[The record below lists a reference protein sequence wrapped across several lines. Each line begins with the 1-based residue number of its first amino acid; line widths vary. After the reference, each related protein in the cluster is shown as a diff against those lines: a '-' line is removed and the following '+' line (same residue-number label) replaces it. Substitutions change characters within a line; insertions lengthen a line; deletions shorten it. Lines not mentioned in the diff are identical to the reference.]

1 MANYSNLKNIID
13 QVVRTNGQGDI
24 TGANL
29 NQTLQQMVTDL
40 GANYQYAGVATP
52 STNPGSPDQNVFYIA
67 TLAGTYSYFNG
78 IVLPKGITVL
88 RWNGS
93 WSSTTLFTVDTGLTP
108 YSEALVQSG
117 TVFEKFKFDG
127 GPWDVSAHFPTAG
140 PDNDGRFTLDYI
152 LTNANTLIPEV
163 WRKGG
168 MSIGFISSYDNKYV
182 QYFLRHTLSNASTAA
197 ADFANTANW
206 EKMNLEKEVNELS
219 NIELGEL
226 VSGEYIS
233 SSDGSAPSVDGYYRT
248 DFLYIENISKLKIY
262 VGSFVSTTGAAFYSS
277 NSERTFV
284 SGINF
289 SDFSLGDIVEIDVPS
304 DAKYFRICAFSL
316 ARAEKMF
323 VAIASVPVA
332 IQKTNGTID
341 GIKQSVLTLQN
352 NLTEINLG
360 TLVDGFVNSAY
371 GEFVEATSYKRT
383 DYLRINATKIRTR
396 ITYSVS
402 NVGIAFYD
410 RNKRY
415 IGGSDAGGTSIGGFK
430 DIVVPDGTYY
440 FATCAINAQV
450 PNMLVLNMELGDII
464 NHLVPQS
471 DNPCF
476 YDGSSE
482 ARTFKKVLCIGDSL
496 TEGRFDYTEDG
507 VTTEFTDGDLSWPA
521 FFAAIAG
528 RKTTNKGDAGQTT
541 KTWWQ
546 LHQND
551 DLSGHDACIIALGR
565 NDYVPGRETTSE
577 ERIQYMT
584 NIVNKVKEENPQIK
598 IFISTML
605 NYYTGASADAVNA
618 DMRTIAGTLPDCY
631 LVDISAYGKL
641 IAPYDR
647 YSHCTAVGYQKLGE
661 YYFRYLSYI
670 MINNP
675 TDFKNVQFVG
685 TNRTYNP

>member
-88 RWNGS
+88 KWSGS
-93 WSSTTLFTVDTGLTP
+93 WSSTTLYTVDTGLTP
-108 YSEALVQSG
+108 NSEALVQSG
-117 TVFEKFKFDG
+117 TVC
-127 GPWDVSAHFPTAG
+127 S
-140 PDNDGRFTLDYI
+140 
-152 LTNANTLIPEV
+152 
-163 WRKGG
+163 
-168 MSIGFISSYDNKYV
+168 
-182 QYFLRHTLSNASTAA
+182 
-197 ADFANTANW
+197 
-206 EKMNLEKEVNELS
+206 
-219 NIELGEL
+219 
-226 VSGEYIS
+226 
-233 SSDGSAPSVDGYYRT
+233 
-248 DFLYIENISKLKIY
+248 
-262 VGSFVSTTGAAFYSS
+262 
-277 NSERTFV
+277 
-284 SGINF
+284 
-289 SDFSLGDIVEIDVPS
+289 
-304 DAKYFRICAFSL
+304 
-316 ARAEKMF
+316 
-323 VAIASVPVA
+323 
-332 IQKTNGTID
+332 
-341 GIKQSVLTLQN
+341 
-352 NLTEINLG
+352 LTEINLG
-360 TLVDGFVNSAY
+360 TLVNGFVNSTY

-383 DYLRINATKIRTR
+383 DYLRLNSKKIRVVV
-396 ITYSVS
+396 TYNVPS
-402 NVGIAFYD
+402 VGIAFYD
-410 RNKRY
+410 RKKRY
-415 IGGSDAGGTSIGGFK
+415 IGGSDYGGSAYGTVKEIT
-430 DIVVPDGTYY
+430 VPDGTYY

-450 PNMLVLNMELGDII
+450 SNMLVLNMELGDIVNHLVPEREGIDLYDWNEDNAKINLGTLVNGFVNSAYGEFVETTSYKRTDYLRLNSKKIRVVVTYNVPSVGIAFYDRKKRYIGGSDYGGSAYGTVKEITVPDGTYYFATCAINAQVSNMLVLNMELGDII

-476 YDGSSE
+476 YDGSNE

-496 TEGRFDYTEDG
+496 TEGRFDYTENG
-507 VTTEFTDGDLSWPA
+507 VTKEFTDGDLSWPA

-528 RKTTNKGDAGQTT
+528 RNTTNKGDAGQTT

-584 NIVNKVKEENPQIK
+584 NIVNKVKAENPQIK

-618 DMRTIAGTLPDCY
+618 DMRTIASTLQDCY
-631 LVDISAYGKL
+631 LIDISAYGKL
-641 IAPYDR
+641 IAKYDR

-670 MINNP
+670 MKNNP